1 MNRPDNVINRILD
14 RLSERLPEG
23 MGELG
28 QDIQHSVSSTLQES
42 FAKMEL
48 VTRDEFEVQ
57 KKVLLRTR
65 ERLEAL
71 EQTLSAIENQITA
84 SQPQKK

>member
-71 EQTLSAIENQITA
+71 EQTLSELETQLVSSSSA
-84 SQPQKK
+84 KK